1 MRLMTYNMNGIRS
14 SQRKGFWSWFM
25 TQDIDILCVQETKA
39 QLAKL
44 DTQIS
49 HVAGY
54 HLHYVDAQK
63 PGYSGVA
70 IYSRQQPDQVISSF
84 GDTVFDSEG
93 RYIRCRFG
101 GLDVVSLY
109 LHSGTSGDHRQI
121 LKYQAMDLLKSSLLH
136 DTLAAQQKMIIAGDW
151 NIAHQ
156 KIDIK
161 NWQSNQ
167 KNSGFLPEER
177 QWMSDILSMGWVDG
191 LRHLSPE
198 EVVYTWW
205 SFRANARA
213 NNAGWR
219 IDYQM
224 VTPQVAPFM
233 QSWSV
238 HKDPMFSD
246 HAPMVIQYDD
256 QVLA

>member
-1 MRLMTYNMNGIRS
+1 M
-14 SQRKGFWSWFM
+14 
-25 TQDIDILCVQETKA
+25 
-39 QLAKL
+39 
-44 DTQIS
+44 
-49 HVAGY
+49 
-54 HLHYVDAQK
+54 
-63 PGYSGVA
+63 
-70 IYSRQQPDQVISSF
+70 
-84 GDTVFDSEG
+84 
-93 RYIRCRFG
+93 
-101 GLDVVSLY
+101 
-109 LHSGTSGDHRQI
+109 
-121 LKYQAMDLLKSSLLH
+121 
-136 DTLAAQQKMIIAGDW
+136 
-151 NIAHQ
+151 
-156 KIDIK
+156 
-161 NWQSNQ
+161 
-167 KNSGFLPEER
+167 
-177 QWMSDILSMGWVDG
+177 DG

-224 VTPQVAPFM
+224 VTPQGAAFM